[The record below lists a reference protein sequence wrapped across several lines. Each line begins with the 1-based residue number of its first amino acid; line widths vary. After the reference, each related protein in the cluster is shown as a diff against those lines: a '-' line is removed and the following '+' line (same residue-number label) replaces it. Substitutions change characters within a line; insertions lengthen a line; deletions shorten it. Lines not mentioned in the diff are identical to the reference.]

1 MSTLHFGSSRD
12 VVLRLG
18 QDFASNPC
26 MSSISELAE
35 RQRAER
41 VRAEVR
47 HAQRNLSP
55 VTVGIVTGIGD
66 SPTISIV
73 GGAGVT
79 ATNLGGVLRL
89 GQVTLVQSDGAGNY
103 FVRGDQS
110 V

>member
-1 MSTLHFGSSRD
+1 MPT
-12 VVLRLG
+12 
-18 QDFASNPC
+18 
-26 MSSISELAE
+26 ISELAE
-35 RQRAER
+35 EQRNER
-41 VRAEVR
+41 TRAEVR
-47 HAQRNLSP
+47 HAQRALSP
-55 VTVGIVTGIGD
+55 IQTGIVKSIGD

-89 GQVTLVQSDGAGNY
+89 EQHVLVQSDGAGNY